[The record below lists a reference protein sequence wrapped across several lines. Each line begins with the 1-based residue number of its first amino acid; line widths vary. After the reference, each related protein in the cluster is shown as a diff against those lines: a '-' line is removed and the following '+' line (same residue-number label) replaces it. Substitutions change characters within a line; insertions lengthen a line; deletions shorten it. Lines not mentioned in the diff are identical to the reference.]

1 MLLVYTHTL
10 HIHTDYTLFSQIR
23 KLEFLLADALHTKC
37 KHVITCGGI
46 QSNHCRIT
54 ALAARELGLTPHL
67 VLRGDVQVSDKGR
80 KKEKKYNVKNTVKHA
95 FNEVI
100 GWNDFASHYV

>member
-1 MLLVYTHTL
+1 MLLVENNL
-10 HIHTDYTLFSQIR
+10 HIYTDYALFSQIR

-80 KKEKKYNVKNTVKHA
+80 EKEKN
-95 FNEVI
+95 I
-100 GWNDFASHYV
+100 M

>member
-1 MLLVYTHTL
+1 MLLVENNL

-23 KLEFLLADALHTKC
+23 KLEFLLADALHKEC

-67 VLRGDVQVSDKGR
+67 VLRGDVQVSEQGR
-80 KKEKKYNVKNTVKHA
+80 EKDKKYNVKNTVKHA
-95 FNEVI
+95 FNEVV
-100 GWNDFASHYV
+100 GRNDFASNYV